1 MLPKLY
7 THNIK
12 TIELTKLLERSV
24 CDNLTVT
31 NPLGHEY
38 ATGNLLASYSI
49 SGTAGVDNYIIPN
62 AKGYIYTPYAVGA
75 QVTFPAI
82 YDICGVDGNGMQVV
96 ISDSPKTVTVANA
109 NGTVLGTAE
118 NNSVTVTFSTEG
130 TYTIKYSGEI
140 TTVSSGGTYT
150 TFNFTVTYTVSVFKN
165 LPTPSFW
172 TITDVVNRI
181 LSAGVTRR
189 QGIETQRF
197 TFDSTQAE
205 QYSNV
210 LAPEFFFTKS
220 TLWDALNTVGGF
232 IHAIPRLVPN
242 PDNDIEL
249 VLKFD
254 TLSGEEEYT
263 GTLPPEIFED
273 ISLLGDEFCGATDS
287 QVENLLNT
295 TDRTQGATTE
305 PSSGSFRAINSED
318 VKINADTMTIL
329 TDDNIYQMISLT
341 AQWGSKT
348 YNLTPFVYEASE
360 YQTLSGYAGATFPYS
375 KSYALVFTQ
384 NQANITG
391 LNFVVTGTTGQTLAS
406 NYSIVNILQSLG
418 ASISNSSDF
427 TKLSFQVQYIPT
439 VATRLIQK
447 KVNVFSHPINNALIY
462 NQDGNTVESEYY
474 GARAKGVLAR
484 IGLKTERKT
493 YEFAK
498 LADIPKVGQKIG
510 NKYVVSV
517 DKEFD
522 RMRIKATLTL
532 TENYNK
538 LAEFVGVNSNYRLY
552 DISEKQAVERYV
564 AYGESVVI
572 SNSIIPNK
580 GYPMI
585 TSTGLNNYQQ
595 TLFNNTA
602 VMTPTKA
609 TACGFKF
616 FGGKTQPTNVVA
628 TIGVKCNSFAYGN
641 SLCFTAKML
650 DNYGVGYDSE
660 TGTTIS
666 DKNTRISRLV
676 PYSDDYGN
684 ISVGDM
690 FISQNFSS
698 TSSIY
703 DYPSNPIVENVLFA
717 TSPNNSITATD
728 TDNPLIIQKD
738 NREALHFVYQ
748 LHHQTDNADI
758 VIGKALC
765 NKSFLV
771 TTPPE
776 RSLKI
781 CWCKTLNMLSDT
793 VEVVA
798 ETDYDITPT
807 APIITDGDGAYF
819 SIFNGVENTTG
830 QTQYAIALVD
840 TTTNELYVGQN
851 FPNGFNEGDYLEPL
865 VFNFLDNNAL
875 AQYTK
880 TI

>member
-7 THNIK
+7 THNLK

-31 NPLGHEY
+31 NNLGHVYEP
-38 ATGNLLASYSI
+38 GQSYSI
-49 SGTAGVDNYIIPN
+49 GTWEYRPENAISSIYQKGQINVPIIVNEPLTLPTASELFNLGNYADSGYNWKY
-62 AKGYIYTPYAVGA
+62 
-75 QVTFPAI
+75 
-82 YDICGVDGNGMQVV
+82 
-96 ISDSPKTVTVANA
+96 
-109 NGTVLGTAE
+109 
-118 NNSVTVTFSTEG
+118 NNS
-130 TYTIKYSGEI
+130 YTIKVIQNDSPYTLNGNVFTPLGTGNYTLEYSLQYLGTLI
-140 TTVSSGGTYT
+140 GGVQTTSTY
-150 TFNFTVTYTVSVFKN
+150 FICDFPIGAFQNIQ
-165 LPTPSFW
+165 PSPAW

-197 TFDSTQAE
+197 TFDITQAE

-305 PSSGSFRAINSED
+305 PSSGSFRAVNSEE

-341 AQWGSKT
+341 AQWDSKT

-375 KSYALVFTQ
+375 KSYALVYTQ

-427 TKLSFQVQYIPT
+427 TQLSFQVQYIPT

-517 DKEFD
+517 DKEYD

-585 TSTGLNNYQQ
+585 TLPGIHTYES
-595 TLFNNTA
+595 TLFVQTTTLNS
-602 VMTPTKA
+602 TKA

-616 FGGKTQPTNVVA
+616 FGGKTQPTSVVA
-628 TIGVKCNSFAYGN
+628 TIGVKCNAFAYGN
-641 SLCFTAKML
+641 SLCFAAKTI
-650 DNYGVGYDSE
+650 DNYGAGYDSE

-690 FISQNFSS
+690 YISRNFSS
-698 TSSIY
+698 MSSIY
-703 DYPSNPIVENVLFA
+703 DYPSNPIVETVLFS
-717 TSPNNSITATD
+717 TSPNNPIDSSS

-738 NREALHFVYQ
+738 SREALRFVYQ

-776 RSLKI
+776 RTLKI
-781 CWCKTLNMLSDT
+781 CWCRTLNMLSDT

-807 APIITDGDGAYF
+807 EPIITDGDGAYF

-875 AQYTK
+875 AKYTK